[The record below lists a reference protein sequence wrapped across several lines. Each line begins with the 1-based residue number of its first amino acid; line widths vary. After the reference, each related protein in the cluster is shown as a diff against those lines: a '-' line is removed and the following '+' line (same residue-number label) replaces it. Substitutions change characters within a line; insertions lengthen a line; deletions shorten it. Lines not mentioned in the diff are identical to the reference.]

1 MQFVIV
7 LINERDDDDQVYL
20 SVSLI
25 RLLDRPLWFSSK
37 HLRLKGLNSVGQ
49 LQRVWGWMSAVRSG
63 AETQ

>member
-37 HLRLKGLNSVGQ
+37 HLRLKELNSVGQ
-49 LQRVWGWMSAVRSG
+49 LQRVWGG
-63 AETQ
+63 CPQ